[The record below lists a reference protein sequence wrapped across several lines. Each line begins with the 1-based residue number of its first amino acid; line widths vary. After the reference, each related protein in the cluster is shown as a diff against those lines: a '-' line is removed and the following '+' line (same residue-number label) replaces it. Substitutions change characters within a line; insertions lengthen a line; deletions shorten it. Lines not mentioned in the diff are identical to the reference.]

1 MPRSCLLELLCL
13 CDFFF
18 CVLILCHLSAV
29 PGPGWSG
36 ATGAAI
42 PGAGY
47 MTASHP
53 SASSVQGGAACAAS
67 KSRARSVDPLP
78 PPGSGRH
85 PPSPRTPLTPQT
97 PPIPLAS
104 CWRERDRIL
113 LPWQNTRLVCAPYHC
128 CQLLSINIYSF
139 CYTAFCMCVPFIME
153 KKIADKMV
161 RAPTC
166 RYPESEFLSRY
177 LCAGLLGIGDFV
189 TGFRA

>member
-1 MPRSCLLELLCL
+1 MSSQRSARAWLVWGNRCSNPGCWVHDGIAPQCEFGAGRGCL
-13 CDFFF
+13 CRFQKQSK
-18 CVLILCHLSAV
+18 VYR
-29 PGPGWSG
+29 PP
-36 ATGAAI
+36 AT
-42 PGAGY
+42 P
-47 MTASHP
+47 
-53 SASSVQGGAACAAS
+53 
-67 KSRARSVDPLP
+67 RLWE
-78 PPGSGRH
+78 
-85 PPSPRTPLTPQT
+85 PPSPWTPLTPQT

-104 CWRERDRIL
+104 CWRERDQIL

-153 KKIADKMV
+153 KKITDKMV